1 MKQSKFSEEQIIS
14 ILREAEKSQQTIS
27 AVCRAHSISENTFY
41 KWRQKY
47 GGIEVSEARRLRE
60 LEREN
65 ARLKR
70 LLAERDIEIDA
81 MKEVLAKKWWPLLP
95 SAKWWSS

>member
-1 MKQSKFSEEQIIS
+1 MKQSKFTEEQIIS
-14 ILREAEKSQQTIS
+14 ILREAEKGERTIG

-60 LEREN
+60 LEKEN

-81 MKEVLAKKWWPLLP
+81 MKEVLAKKW
-95 SAKWWSS
+95 

>member
-1 MKQSKFSEEQIIS
+1 MKQSKFSEEQIIA
-14 ILREAEKSQQTIS
+14 ILREAEKGEQTIG
-27 AVCRAHSISENTFY
+27 AVCGAYSISENTFY

-47 GGIEVSEARRLRE
+47 GGIEVSESRRLRE

-81 MKEVLAKKWWPLLP
+81 MKEVLAKKW
-95 SAKWWSS
+95 

>member
-1 MKQSKFSEEQIIS
+1 MKQSKFSEEQIIA
-14 ILREAEKSQQTIS
+14 ILREAEKGQQTVG
-27 AVCRAHSISENTFY
+27 AVCRAHSISEHTFY

-47 GGIEVSEARRLRE
+47 GGLEVSEARRLRE
-60 LEREN
+60 LEKEN

-81 MKEVLAKKWWPLLP
+81 MKEVLAKKW
-95 SAKWWSS
+95 

>member
-14 ILREAEKSQQTIS
+14 ILREAAKGEQTIT
-27 AVCRAHSISENTFY
+27 AICRTHAISENTFY

-47 GGIEVSEARRLRE
+47 GGLEVADAKRLRE
-60 LEREN
+60 LEKEN

-70 LLAERDIEIDA
+70 LLPESAIEIDA
-81 MKEVLAKKWWPLLP
+81 MKEVVAKKW
-95 SAKWWSS
+95 

>member
-14 ILREAEKSQQTIS
+14 ILCEAEKGEQTIT
-27 AVCRAHSISENTFY
+27 AICRSRSISENTFY

-47 GGIEVSEARRLRE
+47 GGMDVADARRLRE

-65 ARLKR
+65 GRLKR
-70 LLAERDIEIDA
+70 LLAESAIEIDA
-81 MKEVLAKKWWPLLP
+81 MKEVLAKKW
-95 SAKWWSS
+95 

>member
-1 MKQSKFSEEQIIS
+1 
-14 ILREAEKSQQTIS
+14 
-27 AVCRAHSISENTFY
+27 VCRAHSISENTFY

-47 GGIEVSEARRLRE
+47 GGLEVSEARRLRE
-60 LEREN
+60 LEKEN

-81 MKEVLAKKWWPLLP
+81 MKEVLAKKW
-95 SAKWWSS
+95 

>member
-14 ILREAEKSQQTIS
+14 ILREVVKGEQSITAI
-27 AVCRAHSISENTFY
+27 CRAHSISENTFY

-47 GGIEVSEARRLRE
+47 GALEVADAKRLRG

-70 LLAERDIEIDA
+70 LLAESAIEIDA
-81 MKEVLAKKWWPLLP
+81 MKEVLAKKW
-95 SAKWWSS
+95 

>member
-14 ILREAEKSQQTIS
+14 ILREAEKGEQTIG
-27 AVCRAHSISENTFY
+27 AVCRAHGISENTFY

-47 GGIEVSEARRLRE
+47 GGIEVADVRRLRE
-60 LEREN
+60 LEKEN

-81 MKEVLAKKWWPLLP
+81 MKEVLAKKW
-95 SAKWWSS
+95 

>member
-1 MKQSKFSEEQIIS
+1 MKQSKFSEEQIIG
-14 ILREAEKSQQTIS
+14 ILREATKGDQTIG

-47 GGIEVSEARRLRE
+47 GGMEVADAKRLRE
-60 LEREN
+60 LEKEN

-70 LLAERDIEIDA
+70 LLAESAIEIDA
-81 MKEVLAKKWWPLLP
+81 MKEVLAKKW
-95 SAKWWSS
+95 

>member
-14 ILREAEKSQQTIS
+14 ILREAEKGEQTIG
-27 AVCRAHSISENTFY
+27 AVCRAQGISENTFY

-47 GGIEVSEARRLRE
+47 GGMEVADTKRLRE
-60 LEREN
+60 LEKEN

-70 LLAERDIEIDA
+70 LLAESIIEIDA
-81 MKEVLAKKWWPLLP
+81 MKEVLAKKW
-95 SAKWWSS
+95 

>member
-14 ILREAEKSQQTIS
+14 ILREAEKGEQTIS
-27 AVCRAHSISENTFY
+27 AVSRAHGISENTFY

-47 GGIEVSEARRLRE
+47 GGLEVADARRLRE
-60 LEREN
+60 LEKEN

-81 MKEVLAKKWWPLLP
+81 MKEVLAKKW
-95 SAKWWSS
+95 

>member
-1 MKQSKFSEEQIIS
+1 MKQSKFTEEQIIS
-14 ILREAEKSQQTIS
+14 ILREAEKGDQTIG

-47 GGIEVSEARRLRE
+47 GGMEVADARRLRE
-60 LEREN
+60 LEKEN

-81 MKEVLAKKWWPLLP
+81 MKEVLAKKW
-95 SAKWWSS
+95 

>member
-1 MKQSKFSEEQIIS
+1 LKESRFTEEQIIN
-14 ILREAEKSQQTIS
+14 ILREAERGDQTIS
-27 AVCRAHSISENTFY
+27 AVCRSHAIAETTFY

-47 GGIEVSEARRLRE
+47 GGMEVPDARRLRE

-65 ARLKR
+65 SRLKR

-81 MKEVLAKKWWPLLP
+81 MKECWQK
-95 SAKWWSS
+95 SGERTGQT